1 MRLEVGGALRFRLE
15 ASHWG
20 FRISQSAIRIPQSEK
35 DWHLAEWFETVG
47 LPRMGIGE
55 MGGEV
60 PPASPARYDL
70 TKLGEAE
77 ITGVTTPYRLYHRGG
92 WPGWSCWHC
101 R

>member
-1 MRLEVGGALRFRLE
+1 MDVDSLPKALVPEGKQGG
-15 ASHWG
+15 
-20 FRISQSAIRIPQSEK
+20 
-35 DWHLAEWFETVG
+35 G
-47 LPRMGIGE
+47 LKIITLDKVKSCLLCGKKMLLKCAMGY
-55 MGGEV
+55 GGEV